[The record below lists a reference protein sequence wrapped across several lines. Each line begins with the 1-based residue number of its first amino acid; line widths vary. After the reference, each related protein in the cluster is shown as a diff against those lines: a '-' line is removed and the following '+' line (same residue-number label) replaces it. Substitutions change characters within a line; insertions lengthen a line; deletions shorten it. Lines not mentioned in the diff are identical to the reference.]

1 MSVHRKSTE
10 RSKERQTNWG
20 YLFEQGVRLIEVS
33 PRREF
38 TVMQEKCRCI
48 NKVEVSYKIEVH
60 VGVTIKHP
68 FSNLNLQWMIVLL
81 LCAIFNTNIMICFC
95 YLSCHSLLL
104 RIKCLT
110 CTCW

>member
-20 YLFEQGVRLIEVS
+20 YLFEQGVHLTEVS

-38 TVMQEKCRCI
+38 TVMQENCHCI
-48 NKVEVSYKIEVH
+48 NKVKVSYKIEVH
-60 VGVTIKHP
+60 VGVTIKHS

-104 RIKCLT
+104 RVKCLT